1 VTEYTR
7 PATWEDVVQVARY
20 LNEAGVEYALVGG
33 YALIGHGLNRASEDI
48 DILVDPSRE
57 NANRWIIARSR
68 LPDGAAREL
77 AGETDL
83 LAKDPRYGIRIND
96 EITVDVLGSACGH
109 SWDELKV
116 YRTSLTRDGVTI
128 FLLNLEGLLLTK
140 GRGGWGARQDG
151 CNDFAVGDRASL
163 KRLRPAGSGAS
174 PTCDLVSPAA
184 GVDAR

>member
-1 VTEYTR
+1 MTEYTR

-57 NANRWIIARSR
+57 NGEPVDHRA
-68 LPDGAAREL
+68 LPSAGRAAREL
-77 AGETDL
+77 SGETDL

-128 FLLNLEGLLLTK
+128 FLLDLEGLLLTK
-140 GRGGWGARQDG
+140 GGLRERDKMDAMI
-151 CNDFAVGDRASL
+151 L
-163 KRLRPAGSGAS
+163 RLAIEHLSK
-174 PTCDLVSPAA
+174 D
-184 GVDAR
+184 